1 MDALSFQ
8 DNPMTPETTG
18 ERVIIAER
26 ALFERAELER
36 GERRARGRGRPRA
49 DRNAPPEQKA
59 PQ

>member
-1 MDALSFQ
+1 
-8 DNPMTPETTG
+8 MTPETTG